1 MSTVYSECRDK
12 QSEAC
17 LASSPT
23 LLSLC
28 ATFLLQRRSQG
39 PMKGFTTEIGCPSN
53 CQNHC
58 QVLLSNSGTSFPSQN
73 SEILHG
79 LRKKKKGVHLY
90 VCVIRV
96 SVCVL
101 AGSRGDSC
109 FGLIY
114 QCWYQRA
121 SLSEHIQESRLQ
133 HVATASHKRQLCL
146 LHSSGVLMHL
156 FCKYYTFSGWNLS
169 SASHVHYWKYSQ
181 EYPLVYPG
189 HLIIL

>member
-1 MSTVYSECRDK
+1 MIAKFRLTACIRRHGCLAWFLQSSSTCPASSAPWSDANLAATDSAMSTVYSERRDK

-17 LASSPT
+17 LAFSPT
-23 LLSLC
+23 PLSLW
-28 ATFLLQRRSQG
+28 ATFLLQRGSQG

-53 CQNHC
+53 CQNYC

-79 LRKKKKGVHLY
+79 FKKKKRVHLY

-96 SVCVL
+96 SLCVF

-114 QCWYQRA
+114 QCWYQRP
-121 SLSEHIQESRLQ
+121 SLSEHIQ
-133 HVATASHKRQLCL
+133 
-146 LHSSGVLMHL
+146 
-156 FCKYYTFSGWNLS
+156 
-169 SASHVHYWKYSQ
+169 
-181 EYPLVYPG
+181 
-189 HLIIL
+189 

>member
-1 MSTVYSECRDK
+1 MVSKFYLTAGIRRHGCVVWFFAISLHLPCIFCSVERRKPGSHGSAMSTVYSECRDK

-53 CQNHC
+53 CQNYC
-58 QVLLSNSGTSFPSQN
+58 QVLLSNSGASFPSQN
-73 SEILHG
+73 SEILYG
-79 LRKKKKGVHLY
+79 LKKKKVHLY
-90 VCVIRV
+90 VCVIWV

-114 QCWYQRA
+114 QC
-121 SLSEHIQESRLQ
+121 
-133 HVATASHKRQLCL
+133 
-146 LHSSGVLMHL
+146 
-156 FCKYYTFSGWNLS
+156 
-169 SASHVHYWKYSQ
+169 
-181 EYPLVYPG
+181 
-189 HLIIL
+189 